1 MPGKHG
7 FGDTRKKSSQS
18 PAYKKSSAFKMKGW
32 SPLRQ
37 ERQKTGTLKAEKTDI
52 KRQGTTIQKTGTEK
66 KGNIP
71 YPNLKTHADG
81 TYSYTTPDG
90 TITLTKSEYN
100 SAKAS
105 NAKAG
110 Y

>member
-1 MPGKHG
+1 MSGP
-7 FGDTRKKSSQS
+7 
-18 PAYKKSSAFKMKGW
+18 FKMKGW
-32 SPLRQ
+32 SPFHR
-37 ERQKTGTLKAEKTDI
+37 ERQKTGAKTDI
-52 KRQGTTIQKTGTEK
+52 KRKGTTTDIKRKGTKK

-71 YPNLKTHADG
+71 YPNLKTHTDG

>member
-1 MPGKHG
+1 MPTFK
-7 FGDTRKKSSQS
+7 KNPNAKSPVYMKSSG
-18 PAYKKSSAFKMKGW
+18 FKMKGW
-32 SPLRQ
+32 SPFHQ
-37 ERQKTGTLKAEKTDI
+37 ERQKTGTLKGEKTDI
-52 KRQGTTIQKTGTEK
+52 ERTGTTIQKTGTKK

-71 YPNLKTHADG
+71 YPNLKTHTDG

-105 NAKAG
+105 NAKAE